1 MVHVM
6 TFLGAG
12 SEIRALDGMFLFV
25 QNYDVPELTRQ
36 MANAKDA
43 TTIIGFMMEPS
54 RTSDSHTTVHA
65 RLFLSHLTA

>member
-12 SEIRALDGMFLFV
+12 SEIRALDSMFLFV
-25 QNYDVPELTRQ
+25 KNYDVPELTRQ
-36 MANAKDA
+36 MTNAKEA
-43 TTIIGFMMEPS
+43 TTIMGFMMGPS
-54 RTSDSHTTVHA
+54 RTSDSQTTLHA